1 IGTQTTPEKLHE
13 SCEIKATNIVLQGLT
28 QDIYNLV
35 NHHEEAKHIWDRVK
49 LLIEDYKIL
58 LQERELKLYDEF
70 NMFSSVPGEIIHS
83 YYLRFAQ
90 LIINMHSIGITMRP
104 VQVNTKFINL
114 CHPKW
119 SKFVTDVK
127 LAKDLNNTNFD
138 QLYAY
143 LRHHEAHADDVHIM
157 KERFLNPLALTVQ
170 GRQHQGYAG
179 SGTRSNATGVNRT
192 RGTNTAA
199 WFKEKA
205 MLAEA
210 LESGMVLDE
219 EKIAFLADNGDT
231 VPIHDNYLD
240 DHVIDQNVQKMQY
253 YEQLV
258 FNNDTNIDITSDN
271 VMIMSVIEEMNNQ
284 VAKCN
289 KVDKENKIIHE
300 SLTTE
305 LKRYKEQI
313 KLFEERQ
320 QFYLNDRE
328 KYIDSKLRKVI
339 VDKNAKVT
347 DSENQ
352 IHLLKQQLNATV
364 KSHKTLST
372 TVDVLKIESK
382 VKEDKYLGNIIDLEK
397 KNKALDNVIYKMG
410 QSMQTMHIKV
420 PALYCGNTIIKKH
433 DALSVI
439 DTDETLEL
447 AEETRLKMHAKQNDP
462 IILVKDSFNKMRNR
476 VNDFE
481 NVVTV
486 RTKVTGQNEGSW
498 EFEHIQKAFDK
509 DVKPFVKTLKEY
521 FHMFDQ
527 GLHKEI
533 TNIKDV
539 FTQMET
545 KAAKCSVERKTFE
558 IKEKELLL
566 EKDHLLELLISQEL
580 VHTVVNSLAK
590 IIDYQSMEKSFLDEY
605 SECVELKVELLK
617 KNEMVEKAVY
627 DKLSK

>member
-1 IGTQTTPEKLHE
+1 MSLSLAENVIVAGADNRPPVLDKTHIGTQTTPEKLHE

-157 KERFLNPLALTVQ
+157 KGIGISESS
-170 GRQHQGYAG
+170 GIG

-192 RGTNTAA
+192 RGTNTA
-199 WFKEKA
+199 
-205 MLAEA
+205 
-210 LESGMVLDE
+210 
-219 EKIAFLADNGDT
+219 DT
-231 VPIHDNYLD
+231 SPSAHQD
-240 DHVIDQNVQKMQY
+240 
-253 YEQLV
+253 
-258 FNNDTNIDITSDN
+258 

-486 RTKVTGQNEGSW
+486 CTKVTGQNEGSW

-558 IKEKELLL
+558 IKENELLL

-580 VHTVVNSLAK
+580 VHTVVNFLAK
-590 IIDYQSMEKSFLDEY
+590 IIDYQSMEKNFLNEY
-605 SECVELKVELLK
+605 SECVELKAELSK